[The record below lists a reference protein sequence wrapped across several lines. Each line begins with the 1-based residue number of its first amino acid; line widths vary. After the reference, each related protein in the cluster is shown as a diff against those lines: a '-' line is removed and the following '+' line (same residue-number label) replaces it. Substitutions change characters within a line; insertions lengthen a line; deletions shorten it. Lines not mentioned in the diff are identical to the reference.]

1 MSIRSR
7 LQTGGQVDGITY
19 AKTALQDQL
28 ALVTTC
34 AADMDDAQYNWKP
47 GGTANSAAKSH
58 VHAVTSVDFFINGIV
73 RGEALMWGAFAKEHG
88 LAENPMGIWT
98 FEGNVP
104 VGPMREYAA
113 SVHSAAVEYIGSLK
127 DADLDREIETN
138 FFGRKPV
145 SFLVQLAG
153 YHAVGHG
160 GDIATVKGMQGLK
173 GLPF

>member
-1 MSIRSR
+1 M
-7 LQTGGQVDGITY
+7 DAITY
-19 AKTALQDQL
+19 AKNALQDQL
-28 ALVTTC
+28 GLLATC
-34 AADMDDAQYNWKP
+34 AAGMDDAQYNWKP

-58 VHAVTSVDFFINGIV
+58 VHAITSVDFFINMIV
-73 RGEALMWGAFAKEHG
+73 RGGAVSWGDFAKQHS
-88 LAENPMGIWT
+88 LPENPMGIWT
-98 FEGNVP
+98 FDGTIPAE
-104 VGPMREYAA
+104 PMREYAA
-113 SVHSAAVEYIGSLK
+113 NVTRAAVDYVGSLT

-145 SFLVQLAG
+145 AFLVQLAG